1 MPSIEPGKINRLVI
15 AAAGSGKTSY
25 LVSEALDNPDR
36 RVLITTFTQ
45 ANEAEIRKKIIEECK
60 YIPSHITVQTWF
72 SFLLQHGVR
81 PFQGGLFDRR
91 IRGLILVSG
100 QSAVKYSSRIGPVL
114 YKEATELEQHY
125 FSADL
130 KIYSDKLAKFVFRCN
145 EKSGGS
151 VIKRLEMLF
160 SHILVDEVQDL
171 AGYDLELIRLF
182 LGSAC
187 SVELVGDPRQVTYTT
202 HWEHKFKQ
210 YSNGRIKE
218 FVKKECGGLD
228 CMIEERFLNQTHRNN
243 ESICSFANALYPHF
257 EPCEPTDATKGR
269 IDPEGHTG
277 VFLISNE
284 EAEQYLETFRPMQ
297 LRWSKTT
304 SVNSSYSVMNYGDAK
319 GLTFPRVLI
328 YPTKPVRDYI
338 EGGKSL
344 YKVPKKVKKDEV
356 PYSATAAKLYVA
368 VTRAIHSVAFVCDA
382 AQPIG
387 IDGIERFSFG
397 LDA

>member
-1 MPSIEPGKINRLVI
+1 MPLIEPEKINRLVI

-25 LVSEALDNPDR
+25 LVSEALDNPNR

-60 YIPSHITVQTWF
+60 CIPSHITVQTWF

-81 PFQGGLFDRR
+81 PFQGALLDRR

-100 QSAVKYSSRIGPVL
+100 QSAVKYYSKIGPVL
-114 YKEATELEQHY
+114 YKEATELEYHY
-125 FSADL
+125 FSPDL
-130 KIYSDKLAKFVFRCN
+130 QIYSDKLAKFVFRCN
-145 EKSGGS
+145 EKSDGR
-151 VIKRLEMLF
+151 VIKRLEKLF

-202 HWEHKFKQ
+202 HWEHRFKQ

-218 FVKKECGGLD
+218 FIEKECTGLD
-228 CMIEERFLNQTHRNN
+228 CLIEERFLNRTHRNN
-243 ESICSFANALYPHF
+243 EPICGFANALYPQF
-257 EPCEPTDATKGR
+257 EPCEPSDEAKRR
-269 IDPEGHTG
+269 IDPAGHTG
-277 VFLISNE
+277 VFLISYE
-284 EAEQYLETFRPMQ
+284 DAEQYLETFRPMQ

-304 SVNSSYSVMNYGDAK
+304 PVNSSYPVMNYGDAK

-328 YPTKPVRDYI
+328 YPTGPVRDYL
-338 EGGKSL
+338 ECGKSL
-344 YKVPKKVKKDEV
+344 YKLPKKGGV
-356 PYSATAAKLYVA
+356 PYSATVAKLYVA
-368 VTRAIHSVAFVCDA
+368 VTRAIHSVAFVCDTDH
-382 AQPIG
+382 PIG
-387 IDGIERFSFG
+387 IDGIERFSFT
-397 LDA
+397 